1 MPNLHD
7 IERRISSVTSTKQ
20 ITRTMEM
27 VAAAKIRKATERA
40 MDALPWACAI
50 SDMLISTAKYAPVDS
65 EPLLQVHDEVKR
77 ALIVVVTSDR
87 GLAGGFNSNVLRAAD
102 KLIKEK
108 ERQGIEV
115 EVVACGK
122 KAIGFFKYRNIK
134 PVMEFAGLSAD
145 PTYEQAAQISLYSG
159 DSYRYGKLD
168 EVFIIYNHAKN
179 AAEQKLIEQQVLPIN
194 QQSYAELLG
203 LNKKENPFKEFLE
216 NDEKIPGDIDFE
228 PDPESVMFY
237 LMKAY
242 LRNAYYYA
250 LLDSAAGEQGA
261 RRNAMKSATD
271 NANEMVSTL
280 TRIYNRARQGAI
292 TTEITEI
299 VGGAAALEE

>member
-1 MPNLHD
+1 
-7 IERRISSVTSTKQ
+7 
-20 ITRTMEM
+20 
-27 VAAAKIRKATERA
+27 
-40 MDALPWACAI
+40 
-50 SDMLISTAKYAPVDS
+50 
-65 EPLLQVHDEVKR
+65 
-77 ALIVVVTSDR
+77 
-87 GLAGGFNSNVLRAAD
+87 
-102 KLIKEK
+102 
-108 ERQGIEV
+108 
-115 EVVACGK
+115 
-122 KAIGFFKYRNIK
+122 
-134 PVMEFAGLSAD
+134 MEFAGLSAD

-159 DSYRYGKLD
+159 DGYRYGKLD

-203 LNKKENPFKEFLE
+203 LNKQENPFKEFLE
-216 NDEKIPGDIDFE
+216 NTEKVYGDIDFE

-237 LMKAY
+237 LMKSY